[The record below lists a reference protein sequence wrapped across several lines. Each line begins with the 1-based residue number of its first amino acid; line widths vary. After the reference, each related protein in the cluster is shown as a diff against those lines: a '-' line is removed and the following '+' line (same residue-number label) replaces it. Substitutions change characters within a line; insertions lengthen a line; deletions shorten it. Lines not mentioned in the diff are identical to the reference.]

1 MRRCCLLYTSDAAD
15 ELEDMH
21 LKFGSW
27 DVVRELCLEMFN
39 GMTAEEAAEE
49 YNKIQLEQISGYDK
63 QEKYP

>member
-1 MRRCCLLYTSDAAD
+1 
-15 ELEDMH
+15 
-21 LKFGSW
+21 
-27 DVVRELCLEMFN
+27 MFN